1 MACEHG
7 GSEMMTWKMKEV
19 VLAVILAVACGVIYL
34 GWSTLWIPISALV
47 GPVGAG
53 FMFGIWV
60 IASPLVAYIIRK
72 PGAAFIA
79 EVAAAAVELLTGSH
93 FGLSALL
100 VGVFQGIG
108 SEIAFAIF
116 GYKRYNV
123 FTLMLSGA
131 FAAIGSMIYNLIAN
145 GFGYYTTEVFLIT
158 LGIHVI
164 SGMILGGLLA
174 KVVVDAL
181 AKTGVLEQY
190 ELMKEK
196 RKKENVNGHVSG
208 M

>member
-1 MACEHG
+1 
-7 GSEMMTWKMKEV
+7 MTWKMKEV

-60 IASPLVAYIIRK
+60 IASPIVAYIIRK
-72 PGAAFIA
+72 PGAALIA

-108 SEIAFAIF
+108 AEIAFAIF
-116 GYKRYNV
+116 GYKRYNL

-131 FAAIGSMIYNLIAN
+131 FAALGSMIYNLIAN
-145 GFGYYTTEVFLIT
+145 GLGYYSKEVFFTT

-174 KVVVDAL
+174 KVIVDAL

-196 RKKENVNGHVSG
+196 RKRENVDGHVSG

>member
-1 MACEHG
+1 MD
-7 GSEMMTWKMKEV
+7 WKMKEV

-60 IASPLVAYIIRK
+60 IASPIVAYIIRK
-72 PGAAFIA
+72 PGAALIA
-79 EVAAAAVELLTGSH
+79 EISAAAVELVTGSH

-108 SEIAFAIF
+108 AEIAFAIF
-116 GYKRYNV
+116 GYKHYNL

-131 FAAIGSMIYNLIAN
+131 FAAVVGMLYNLIAN
-145 GFGYYTTEVFLIT
+145 GFSYYTTEVFFMT
-158 LGIHVI
+158 LGLHVI
-164 SGMILGGLLA
+164 SGILLGGWLA

-190 ELMKEK
+190 EIMKIK
-196 RKKENVNGHVSG
+196 RKRENNHGNVSG
-208 M
+208 V

>member
-1 MACEHG
+1 
-7 GSEMMTWKMKEV
+7 MMTWKMKEV
-19 VLAVILAVACGVIYL
+19 VLAVILSVACGVIYL

-60 IASPLVAYIIRK
+60 IASPIVAYIIRK
-72 PGAAFIA
+72 PGAALIA

-108 SEIAFAIF
+108 AEIAFAIF
-116 GYKRYNV
+116 GYKRYNL

-145 GFGYYTTEVFLIT
+145 GFGFYTTKVFLVT

-164 SGMILGGLLA
+164 SGTILGGLLA

-196 RKKENVNGHVSG
+196 RKKENVNGNVSG

>member
-1 MACEHG
+1 MN
-7 GSEMMTWKMKEV
+7 WKMKEV
-19 VLAVILAVACGVIYL
+19 VLTVILSVACGVIYL
-34 GWSTLWIPISALV
+34 GWSTLYIPISAIT

-60 IASPLVAYIIRK
+60 IASPIVAYIIRK

-100 VGVFQGIG
+100 VGIFQGIG
-108 SEIAFAIF
+108 AEIAFALF
-116 GYKRYNV
+116 RYKRYNV

-131 FAAIGSMIYNLIAN
+131 LAAILGMVYNLLAN
-145 GFGYYTTEVFLIT
+145 GFGFYTTEVFFMT
-158 LGIHVI
+158 LGIHII
-164 SGMILGGLLA
+164 SGIILGGWLA

-181 AKTGVLEQY
+181 AKTGVLDQY
-190 ELMKEK
+190 EVMKAK
-196 RKKENVNGHVSG
+196 RKKDEIHGNLSG
-208 M
+208 L

>member
-1 MACEHG
+1 
-7 GSEMMTWKMKEV
+7 MMTWKMKEV

-60 IASPLVAYIIRK
+60 IASPIVAYIIRK

-108 SEIAFAIF
+108 AEIAFAIF
-116 GYKRYNV
+116 GYKRYNL

-145 GFGYYTTEVFLIT
+145 GLGYYSMEVFFTT

-174 KVVVDAL
+174 KVIVDAL

-196 RKKENVNGHVSG
+196 RKRENVNGHVSG

>member
-1 MACEHG
+1 MANKNGDGEK
-7 GSEMMTWKMKEV
+7 MIWKTKEV
-19 VLAVILAVACGVIYL
+19 VLTVILSVACGVIYL

-60 IASPLVAYIIRK
+60 IASPIVAYIIRK

-79 EVAAAAVELLTGSH
+79 EVMAAAVELLTGSH

-116 GYKRYNV
+116 RYKRFNLI
-123 FTLMLSGA
+123 TLMLSGA
-131 FAAIGSMIYNLIAN
+131 LAAVMGMIYNILAN
-145 GFGYYTTEVFLIT
+145 GYGFYTTGVFFTT
-158 LGIHVI
+158 LGIHII
-164 SGMILGGLLA
+164 SGIILGGWLA
-174 KVVVDAL
+174 KVIVDGL
-181 AKTGVLEQY
+181 AKTGVLGQY

-196 RKKENVNGHVSG
+196 RKRDDIHGNISR

>member
-1 MACEHG
+1 MK
-7 GSEMMTWKMKEV
+7 WKMKEI
-19 VLAVILAVACGVIYL
+19 VLTVILAVACGVIYL

-60 IASPLVAYIIRK
+60 IASPIVAYIIRK

-108 SEIAFAIF
+108 SEVAFAIF
-116 GYKRYNV
+116 GYKRYNL

-131 FAAIGSMIYNLIAN
+131 LAAVGGMIYNLLVN
-145 GFGYYTTEVFLIT
+145 GFGYYTTEILLTT
-158 LGIHVI
+158 LAIHVI
-164 SGMILGGLLA
+164 SGIVLGGCLA
-174 KVVVDAL
+174 KFVVESL
-181 AKTGVLEQY
+181 AKTGVLDQY
-190 ELMKEK
+190 EIMKVR
-196 RKKENVNGHVSG
+196 RKQGHADANVSG

>member
-1 MACEHG
+1 MANKNGDGEK
-7 GSEMMTWKMKEV
+7 MIWKTKEV
-19 VLAVILAVACGVIYL
+19 VLTVILSVACGVIYL

-60 IASPLVAYIIRK
+60 IASPIVAYIIRK

-79 EVAAAAVELLTGSH
+79 EVMAAAVELLTGSH

-116 GYKRYNV
+116 RYKRFNLI
-123 FTLMLSGA
+123 TLMISGA
-131 FAAIGSMIYNLIAN
+131 LAAVMGMIYNILAN
-145 GFGYYTTEVFLIT
+145 GYGFYTTGVFFTT
-158 LGIHVI
+158 LGIHII
-164 SGMILGGLLA
+164 SGIILGGWLA
-174 KVVVDAL
+174 KVIVDGL
-181 AKTGVLEQY
+181 AKTGVLGQY

-196 RKKENVNGHVSG
+196 RKRDDIHGNISR

>member
-1 MACEHG
+1 MK
-7 GSEMMTWKMKEV
+7 WKMKEI
-19 VLAVILAVACGVIYL
+19 VLTVILAVACGVIYL

-60 IASPLVAYIIRK
+60 IASPIVAFIIRK

-79 EVAAAAVELLTGSH
+79 EVAAAAVELVTGSH

-100 VGVFQGIG
+100 VGVFQGLG
-108 SEIAFAIF
+108 AELAFAMF
-116 GYKRYNV
+116 RYKRYNL

-131 FAAIGSMIYNLIAN
+131 LAAVGSLMYNLLAN
-145 GFGYYTTEVFLIT
+145 GFSYYTTEVLLTT
-158 LGIHVI
+158 LAIQVI
-164 SGMILGGLLA
+164 SGVILGGCLA
-174 KVVVDAL
+174 KIVVESL
-181 AKTGVLEQY
+181 AKTGVLDQY
-190 ELMKEK
+190 EIMKER
-196 RKKENVNGHVSG
+196 RKKSHADEYVSG

>member
-1 MACEHG
+1 MAGQNG
-7 GSEMMTWKMKEV
+7 GGEKMNWKMKEV
-19 VLAVILAVACGVIYL
+19 VLTVILSVACGVIYL
-34 GWSTLWIPISALV
+34 GWSTLSIPISAIA

-60 IASPLVAYIIRK
+60 IASPIVAYIIRK

-116 GYKRYNV
+116 RYKHYNL

-131 FAAIGSMIYNLIAN
+131 LAAVMGMVYNLLAN
-145 GFGYYTTEVFLIT
+145 GFGFYTTGVFFMT
-158 LGIHVI
+158 LGIHII
-164 SGMILGGLLA
+164 SGIILGGWLA
-174 KVVVDAL
+174 KAVVDAL
-181 AKTGVLEQY
+181 SKTGALDQY
-190 ELMKEK
+190 ELMKVK
-196 RKKENVNGHVSG
+196 RKKDEYHGNISG

>member
-1 MACEHG
+1 MK
-7 GSEMMTWKMKEV
+7 TWKMKEV

-34 GWSTLWIPISALV
+34 GWSTLWIPISAIV

-60 IASPLVAYIIRK
+60 IASPIVAYIIRK

-100 VGVFQGIG
+100 VGVFQGVG
-108 SEIAFAIF
+108 SEIAFALF
-116 GYKRYNV
+116 GYKRYNL

-131 FAAIGSMIYNLIAN
+131 LAAVFGMLYNIIAN
-145 GFGYYTTEVFLIT
+145 GFGYYTLEVFLMT

-164 SGMILGGLLA
+164 SGMILGGWLA

-181 AKTGVLEQY
+181 ANTGVLEQY

-196 RKKENVNGHVSG
+196 RKKDNVNVSG
-208 M
+208 L

>member
-1 MACEHG
+1 
-7 GSEMMTWKMKEV
+7 
-19 VLAVILAVACGVIYL
+19 
-34 GWSTLWIPISALV
+34 
-47 GPVGAG
+47 
-53 FMFGIWV
+53 
-60 IASPLVAYIIRK
+60 VAYIIQK
-72 PGAAFIA
+72 PGAALIA
-79 EVAAAAVELLTGSH
+79 EIAAAAVELLTGSH

-108 SEIAFAIF
+108 AEIAFAIF
-116 GYKRYNV
+116 GYKRYNL

-131 FAAIGSMIYNLIAN
+131 FAALGSMIYNLIAN
-145 GFGYYTTEVFLIT
+145 GFGYYTKEVFFTT

-174 KVVVDAL
+174 KVIVDAL

-196 RKKENVNGHVSG
+196 RKKENVDGHISG

>member
-1 MACEHG
+1 MMA
-7 GSEMMTWKMKEV
+7 WKMKEV
-19 VLAVILAVACGVIYL
+19 VLAVILSVACGVIYL

-60 IASPLVAYIIRK
+60 IASPIVAYIIRK

-93 FGLSALL
+93 FGLAALL
-100 VGVFQGIG
+100 VGVFQGMG

-116 GYKRYNV
+116 RYKRYNL

-131 FAAIGSMIYNLIAN
+131 FAAVFGMIYNVLAN
-145 GFGYYTTEVFLIT
+145 GFGYYTVEVFFIT
-158 LGIHVI
+158 LAIHVI
-164 SGMILGGLLA
+164 SGIVLGGCLA
-174 KVVVDAL
+174 KVIVDSLLKA
-181 AKTGVLEQY
+181 GVLEQY
-190 ELMKEK
+190 EIMKQK
-196 RKKENVNGHVSG
+196 RRRENMDGNVPR

>member
-1 MACEHG
+1 MACENG

-60 IASPLVAYIIRK
+60 IASPIVAYIIRK
-72 PGAAFIA
+72 PGAALIA

-116 GYKRYNV
+116 GYKRYNL

-131 FAAIGSMIYNLIAN
+131 FAALGSMIYNLIAN
-145 GFGYYTTEVFLIT
+145 GFGFYTTEVFFIT

-164 SGMILGGLLA
+164 SGMILGGWLA

-190 ELMKEK
+190 EMMKEK
-196 RKKENVNGHVSG
+196 RKRENVNGNVSG

>member
-1 MACEHG
+1 MN
-7 GSEMMTWKMKEV
+7 WKMKEV
-19 VLAVILAVACGVIYL
+19 VLAVILSIACGVIYF
-34 GWSTLWIPISALV
+34 GWSTIWIPISALV

-60 IASPLVAYIIRK
+60 IASPIVAYIIRK

-79 EVAAAAVELLTGSH
+79 EVAAAAVELIMGSH

-108 SEIAFAIF
+108 AEIAFAIF
-116 GYKRYNV
+116 RYKRYNL

-131 FAAIGSMIYNLIAN
+131 LAAIIGMVYNLLAN
-145 GFGYYTTEVFLIT
+145 GFGFYTLPVLVTT
-158 LGIHVI
+158 LGIHII
-164 SGMILGGLLA
+164 SGIILGGWLA
-174 KVVVDAL
+174 KVIVDAL

-196 RKKENVNGHVSG
+196 RKKDDIHGNISR

>member
-1 MACEHG
+1 
-7 GSEMMTWKMKEV
+7 MTWKMKEV

-60 IASPLVAYIIRK
+60 IASPIVAYIIQK
-72 PGAAFIA
+72 PGAALIA

-108 SEIAFAIF
+108 AEIAFAIF
-116 GYKRYNV
+116 GYKRYNL

-145 GFGYYTTEVFLIT
+145 GLGYYSMKVFFTT

-164 SGMILGGLLA
+164 SGIILGGLLA
-174 KVVVDAL
+174 KVIVDAL

-196 RKKENVNGHVSG
+196 RKRENVDGHVSG

>member
-1 MACEHG
+1 MACKNG
-7 GSEMMTWKMKEV
+7 GSKMMTWKMKEV

-34 GWSTLWIPISALV
+34 GWSTLWIPISAIV

-60 IASPLVAYIIRK
+60 IASPIVAYIIQK
-72 PGAAFIA
+72 PGAALIA

-108 SEIAFAIF
+108 AEIAFAIF
-116 GYKRYNV
+116 GYKRYNL

-131 FAAIGSMIYNLIAN
+131 LAAVGSMIYNLIAN
-145 GFGYYTTEVFLIT
+145 GFGFYTTKVFLLT

-164 SGMILGGLLA
+164 SGMILGGYLA

-196 RKKENVNGHVSG
+196 RKRENVNGHVSG

>member
-1 MACEHG
+1 MK
-7 GSEMMTWKMKEV
+7 WKMKEV
-19 VLAVILAVACGVIYL
+19 VLAVILSVACGVIYL

-60 IASPLVAYIIRK
+60 IASPIVAYIIRK
-72 PGAAFIA
+72 PGAAFVA

-108 SEIAFAIF
+108 SEIAFALF
-116 GYKRYNV
+116 RYKRYNL

-131 FAAIGSMIYNLIAN
+131 LAGVLGIVYNLVAN
-145 GFGYYTTEVFLIT
+145 GFGYYTTGVFFAT
-158 LGIHVI
+158 LAIHII
-164 SGMILGGLLA
+164 SGAILGGWLG

-190 ELMKEK
+190 EIMKQT
-196 RKKENVNGHVSG
+196 RKKGEINGNVSR

>member
-1 MACEHG
+1 MACENG

-60 IASPLVAYIIRK
+60 IASPIVAYIIRK
-72 PGAAFIA
+72 PGAALIA

-100 VGVFQGIG
+100 IGVFQGIG

-116 GYKRYNV
+116 GYKRYNL

-131 FAAIGSMIYNLIAN
+131 FAAIGSMIYNLVAN
-145 GFGYYTTEVFLIT
+145 GFGYYTKEVFIVT

-164 SGMILGGLLA
+164 SGMILGGGLA

-196 RKKENVNGHVSG
+196 RKRENVNGNVSG

>member
-1 MACEHG
+1 MIP
-7 GSEMMTWKMKEV
+7 WKMKEI
-19 VLAVILAVACGVIYL
+19 VLAVILSVACGIIYL

-60 IASPLVAYIIRK
+60 IASPIVAYIIRK

-93 FGLSALL
+93 FGLAALL
-100 VGVFQGIG
+100 VGIFQGVG

-116 GYKRYNV
+116 RYKRYNL

-131 FAAIGSMIYNLIAN
+131 LAAILGMVYNVLAN
-145 GFGYYTTEVFLIT
+145 GFGYYTKEVFFIT
-158 LGIHVI
+158 LVIHII
-164 SGMILGGLLA
+164 SGVILGGWLA
-174 KVVVDAL
+174 KVVVEAL
-181 AKTGVLEQY
+181 AKTGVLDQY
-190 ELMKEK
+190 QLMKEK
-196 RKKENVNGHVSG
+196 RKKDETHGKLSG